1 LFVLSYVRSLF
12 NSGHLLVFHSGES
25 TMELVY
31 AALTLHE
38 AGKEVN
44 EENLQSIVDAADLDV
59 EDSEV
64 KALVAAL
71 EDVDIEEAMETAVAA
86 GGAPAP
92 SGGSSDEGGEAEE
105 EEADEEGGDEDEAD
119 EDEAAE
125 GLGDLF

>member
-1 LFVLSYVRSLF
+1 
-12 NSGHLLVFHSGES
+12 
-25 TMELVY
+25 MELVY
-31 AALTLHE
+31 AALTLNE

-44 EENLQSIVDAADLDV
+44 EENLQAIVDAADLDV
-59 EDSEV
+59 EDTEI

-86 GGAPAP
+86 GAAPAP
-92 SGGSSDEGGEAEE
+92 AADAGAEEDEE
-105 EEADEEGGDEDEAD
+105 EEEEEEEDEAD

>member
-1 LFVLSYVRSLF
+1 
-12 NSGHLLVFHSGES
+12 
-25 TMELVY
+25 MELVY

-38 AGKEVN
+38 AGEEVN
-44 EENLQSIVDAADLDV
+44 EENLQEIVDAAGLDV
-59 EDSEV
+59 EDTEI

-86 GGAPAP
+86 GGAAAAPA
-92 SGGSSDEGGEAEE
+92 GGDEGGADEEEAEE
-105 EEADEEGGDEDEAD
+105 DEEDEEDDVD

>member
-1 LFVLSYVRSLF
+1 
-12 NSGHLLVFHSGES
+12 
-25 TMELVY
+25 MELVY

-38 AGKEVN
+38 AGKEVD
-44 EENLQSIVDAADLDV
+44 EENLQSIVEAADLDV

-71 EDVDIEEAMETAVAA
+71 EDVDIEEAMETAVTG
-86 GGAPAP
+86 GGAPA
-92 SGGSSDEGGEAEE
+92 SSSGSSEDSGEEAEE
-105 EEADEEGGDEDEAD
+105 EEAEEEGDEDEAD

>member
-1 LFVLSYVRSLF
+1 
-12 NSGHLLVFHSGES
+12 
-25 TMELVY
+25 MELVY

-44 EENLQSIVDAADLDV
+44 EENLQSIVEAADLDV

-71 EDVDIEEAMETAVAA
+71 EDVDIEEAMETAVAG

-92 SGGSSDEGGEAEE
+92 SSGSSEDSGEEAEEE
-105 EEADEEGGDEDEAD
+105 EEADEDGDEEEAD